1 MLTSSLHKAGKLQGK
16 YTSIFWM
23 QGKRYLTVYQKEIL
37 ERVFT
42 EVCPFITKTGKE
54 KEEE

>member
-23 QGKRYLTVYQKEIL
+23 QGKRYLTVYQKEIF

>member
-1 MLTSSLHKAGKLQGK
+1 
-16 YTSIFWM
+16 M

-54 KEEE
+54 KEEEEAYIESKIIEDV

>member
-1 MLTSSLHKAGKLQGK
+1 
-16 YTSIFWM
+16 M

-54 KEEE
+54 KEEEAYIESKIIEDV